1 MSDSQS
7 PLWSPLFHDSF
18 SDLELSNPRI
28 QFRDLL
34 GKLES
39 NPELLGGK
47 IVDRQMANCC
57 VGALWLKADYFEQA
71 HALFQDVQTSTGSLW
86 HGFSHRREG
95 DYGNASYWF
104 ARCPNHP
111 AGKEIQIYQNE
122 NQTHSEK
129 LATAWNYDDFNR
141 LVKKTRN
148 SPRIVEELM
157 RLQETEWRQTFLWT
171 LQKALGEIPVLN

>member
-1 MSDSQS
+1 MSDSKS

-86 HGFSHRREG
+86 HG
-95 DYGNASYWF
+95 
-104 ARCPNHP
+104 
-111 AGKEIQIYQNE
+111 IY
-122 NQTHSEK
+122 
-129 LATAWNYDDFNR
+129 R